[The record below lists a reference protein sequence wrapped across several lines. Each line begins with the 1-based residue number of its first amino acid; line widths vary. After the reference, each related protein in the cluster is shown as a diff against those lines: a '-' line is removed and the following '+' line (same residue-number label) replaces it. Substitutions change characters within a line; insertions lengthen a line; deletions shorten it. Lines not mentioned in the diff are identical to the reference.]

1 MLVPDVEG
9 FSVYVQSIWVAVYR
23 ISTHPNDTSGYLL
36 ASQHLNLEDHAISD
50 VHLLGLFLYGGLSPF
65 KY

>member
-1 MLVPDVEG
+1 VD
-9 FSVYVQSIWVAVYR
+9 R

-36 ASQHLNLEDHAISD
+36 ASQHLNVEDHVISD
-50 VHLLGLFLYGGLSPF
+50 VHLLGLFLYGGFSPF